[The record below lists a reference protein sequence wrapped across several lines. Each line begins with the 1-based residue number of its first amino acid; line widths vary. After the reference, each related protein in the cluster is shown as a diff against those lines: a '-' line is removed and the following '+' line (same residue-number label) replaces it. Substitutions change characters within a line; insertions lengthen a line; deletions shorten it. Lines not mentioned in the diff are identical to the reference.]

1 MIEPSVIAAAGV
13 VAGSIVAVGT
23 RDGRAVALGLL
34 VAMVAAPLV
43 ASPLPDSLA
52 AAAGILGAVL
62 AAYLLWAS
70 ARVNRSSGAG
80 SGIGW
85 VAETAAAAAAFA
97 IGLNVSLVTPLP
109 GPIVAQAAGMALIV
123 LAVVP
128 IMGRDVMRLGAG
140 VILLVL
146 GVSLLTAA
154 WLGPMAP
161 LTRLAI
167 AALLVGVA
175 GAASVAIAVQ
185 PTVLPA
191 EATPPTDI
199 PSSPAPEPSTELPA
213 PATGSSRLPGFSRR
227 VRP

>member
-1 MIEPSVIAAAGV
+1 
-13 VAGSIVAVGT
+13 
-23 RDGRAVALGLL
+23 
-34 VAMVAAPLV
+34 MVAAPLV

-97 IGLNVSLVTPLP
+97 IGLNVSPVTPLP

-185 PTVLPA
+185 STVLPA

-199 PSSPAPEPSTELPA
+199 PSSPAPGPSTELPA